1 MGAVAVLG
9 GIWEIAFCAS
19 PSGADHGQR
28 LQCRQVADALL
39 ADAEFRALRL
49 DTWLNTPPESSSR
62 LRSWPYAAP
71 FKQDIDLL
79 IEGLQLAAQRQQA
92 EARQKLAGGLL
103 GGAALAI
110 ILGSSRS

>member
-1 MGAVAVLG
+1 MASVYSAARSRTRSLPTPSFEHLG
-9 GIWEIAFCAS
+9 STPGS
-19 PSGADHGQR
+19 TPLR
-28 LQCRQVADALL
+28 
-39 ADAEFRALRL
+39 RARRGCGRGP
-49 DTWLNTPPESSSR
+49 D
-62 LRSWPYAAP
+62 AAP